1 MLFALVCT
9 DKPQSLELRLAV
21 RPAHLTYLET
31 YAEKLLLA
39 GPLLD
44 AEGRPGGSLLLIDV
58 DDYAAAAG
66 FAEADPYARA
76 GLFESVV
83 IRPFRAV
90 FQNGERLP

>member
-21 RPAHLTYLET
+21 RATHLAYLAT
-31 YAEKLLLA
+31 FAEKLKLA

-44 AEGRPGGSLLLIDV
+44 PEGRSCGSLLLVDV
-58 DDYAAAAG
+58 EDYAAAAG
-66 FAEADPYARA
+66 FAESDPYARA

-83 IRPFRAV
+83 IRPFRTV
-90 FQNGERLP
+90 FRDGELLA